1 MYVVPRAMNN
11 VSPAQDQEAACSGE
25 PDTTGAHLEMM
36 GGKHF
41 RVWRT
46 LSDQTTDA
54 RQAGLQARP

>member
-1 MYVVPRAMNN
+1 MNN